1 MITKETFMKECVSWS
16 NEEEMAAKDIAR
28 NIGSKIVKD
37 CHNKQ
42 PFNVDGCVMERVIG
56 LNYLMDIGDMLPGWH
71 KGKNQAH
78 KLHQMVEEIV
88 LTVIK

>member
-1 MITKETFMKECVSWS
+1 MTKEVFMKECVNWS
-16 NEEEMAAKDIAR
+16 KEEEMAAKSVAQ
-28 NIGSKIVKD
+28 NIGNKIITD
-37 CHNKQ
+37 CRNKQ
-42 PFNVDGCVMERVIG
+42 PSNVDGCVMGRIVG